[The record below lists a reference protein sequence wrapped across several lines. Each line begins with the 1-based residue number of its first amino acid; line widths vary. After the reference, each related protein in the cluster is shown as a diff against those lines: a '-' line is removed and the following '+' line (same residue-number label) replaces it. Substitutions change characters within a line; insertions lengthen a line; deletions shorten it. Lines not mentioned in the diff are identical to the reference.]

1 MENKLITNYLINKKI
16 IMKKFCIY
24 IVFLCFQ
31 QLCAEGHVSILQR
44 IISSDGQDITNNF
57 TSKNKGISVHQ
68 DCPMC
73 YVTHGEKACAAEEA
87 KNFNKICN
95 DLKTIG
101 GN

>member
-57 TSKNKGISVHQ
+57 TSKI
-68 DCPMC
+68 
-73 YVTHGEKACAAEEA
+73 KA
-87 KNFNKICN
+87 
-95 DLKTIG
+95 
-101 GN
+101 